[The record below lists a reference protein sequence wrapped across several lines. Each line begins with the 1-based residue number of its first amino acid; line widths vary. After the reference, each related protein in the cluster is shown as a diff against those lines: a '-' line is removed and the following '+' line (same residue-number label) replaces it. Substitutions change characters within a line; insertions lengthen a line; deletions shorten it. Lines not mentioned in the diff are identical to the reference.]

1 MRRFSTIMVS
11 RSRGPSLAAAEKQ
24 SQEPGRHLA
33 DPAPKRRPSKEIIRA
48 VKVGVLSDTHGLLRP
63 QVLSML
69 EGCDRLLHAGD
80 VGDVT
85 ILDALRRIAPL
96 EVVRGNVDQEG
107 ELGRLPHT
115 VSGHLGAV
123 PFGMVHRR
131 EDAPG
136 EWKGRVRLIVFG
148 HSHQPELSW
157 SGRCLLLNPG
167 ACGHRR
173 FQLPLTLAILRVE
186 GERLVPEIRA
196 VE

>member
-1 MRRFSTIMVS
+1 M
-11 RSRGPSLAAAEKQ
+11 
-24 SQEPGRHLA
+24 
-33 DPAPKRRPSKEIIRA
+33 
-48 VKVGVLSDTHGLLRP
+48 KVGVLSDTHGLLRP
-63 QVLSML
+63 QVLAML

-80 VGDVT
+80 VGDAA

-131 EDAPG
+131 EDVPG
-136 EWKGRVRLIVFG
+136 EWNGRARLIVFG
-148 HSHQPELSW
+148 HSHQPELTW
-157 SGRCLLLNPG
+157 AGRCLLLNPG
-167 ACGHRR
+167 SCGHRR
-173 FQLPLTLAILRVE
+173 FQLPLTLALVHVE